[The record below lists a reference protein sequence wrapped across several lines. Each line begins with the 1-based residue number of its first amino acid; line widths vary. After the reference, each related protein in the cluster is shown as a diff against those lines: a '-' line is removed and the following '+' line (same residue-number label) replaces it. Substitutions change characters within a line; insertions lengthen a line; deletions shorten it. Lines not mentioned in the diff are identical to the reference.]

1 MFNDIIDLEK
11 NFTQVTAHPNLESLF
26 AYLMLKSFQ
35 SFATLILSIL
45 PENHT
50 L

>member
-1 MFNDIIDLEK
+1 MFNDIIGLEK
-11 NFTQVTAHPNLESLF
+11 NFTQVTAQPNLESLF
-26 AYLMLKSFQ
+26 AHPMLKSFQ
-35 SFATLILSIL
+35 SFATLTPSIL